1 MPVRKMPQN
10 LEAEMSVLGV
20 AFLNKNALVKICEK
34 LYSDIFYSEANKKL
48 FEAIKALYDAR
59 IPVDITTVKE
69 ELDKKKNLT
78 AVGGIEYIS
87 EVIDSVATAANLD
100 YYIKIVKDK
109 AVLRNLID
117 TATDIVTDSYEEEG
131 EVTSILDEAE
141 KRILNVVKER
151 QTSDF
156 IPIKEAIAR
165 AQEQLEFLAKNKNGL
180 TGIPSGF
187 TDLDKT
193 TTGFHPG
200 ELIIIAARPGMGK
213 TAFALNIA
221 TYAAK
226 TTKKAV
232 AIFNLE
238 MPAEQIVNRMRS
250 AVGQVDAHKLQTGML
265 SNEDWKRINEA
276 NSQLSD
282 TNIQIVDDAGITASE
297 IKAKC
302 RTLANK
308 EEGLGL
314 VIIDYLQ
321 LVTAGGRR
329 PDSRQQE
336 VSEISRS
343 LKTMAMELKVPVIAL
358 AQLNRSVEQRKED
371 KRPVLSDLR
380 ESGSIEQDA
389 DLVLFIHR
397 NDYYKAKEEIG
408 AQKNVVADIIIAKH
422 RKGSTGKFQLLFE
435 LDMSNF
441 RNYLASPKEGEGYE
455 D

>member
-1 MPVRKMPQN
+1 MPARKMPQN

-20 AFLNKNALVKICEK
+20 AFLNKNALVKICEE
-34 LYSDIFYSEANKKL
+34 LYSDMFYSDANKKL
-48 FEAIKALYDAR
+48 FEAIKSCYDNK
-59 IPVDITTVKE
+59 IPIDITTVKE

-78 AVGGIEYIS
+78 AVGGIDYIT

-109 AVLRNLID
+109 ALMRNLID
-117 TATDIVTDSYEEEG
+117 TATDIVTNAYEEDED
-131 EVTSILDEAE
+131 VTSMLDDAE
-141 KRILNVVKER
+141 KKILNVVKER

-156 IPIKEAIAR
+156 IHIKDAINI
-165 AQEQLEFLAKNKNGL
+165 AQENLEKLSKNNSDL
-180 TGIPSGF
+180 TGIPTGF
-187 TDLDKT
+187 YDLDKAT
-193 TTGFHPG
+193 AGLHPG

-213 TAFALNIA
+213 TAFALNVA
-221 TYAAK
+221 VNAALN
-226 TTKKAV
+226 TKKAV

-238 MPAEQIVNRMRS
+238 MPAEQLVNRMRS
-250 AVGQVDAHKLQTGML
+250 AVGQVDSYKIQTGKL
-265 SNEDWKRINEA
+265 GHEDWKRINEA
-276 NSQLSD
+276 NSQLSE

-321 LVTAGGRR
+321 LVTSGGRR

-336 VSEISRS
+336 VSEISRA

-358 AQLNRSVEQRKED
+358 AQLSRSAE
-371 KRPVLSDLR
+371 KRENNQPMLADLR

-397 NDYYKAKEEIG
+397 NDYYKAKEKLD
-408 AQKNVVADIIIAKH
+408 AQKNVVADLIIAKH

-435 LDMSNF
+435 LNMSNF
-441 RNYLASPKEGEGYE
+441 RNYLAQEKGENDE
-455 D
+455 